1 VSEAE
6 IVCQEIKV
14 NSRQPNLGSTCAE
27 GMPRQ
32 EIADILDNYLLDL
45 ERGAT
50 PDEKALLA
58 AHPHLADELR
68 PYLED
73 LRMLHGATRDIRPPL
88 AEPKA
93 PPVDPAARQI
103 GEYRIVREIGR
114 GGMGIVYEAHQASLN
129 RQVALKVLPFAAV
142 LDQRQ
147 IARFRNEAQAAAQL
161 HHPNI
166 VPVFAVGQ
174 EQGVYYYAMQFIGG
188 HSLDQAIGQLRSSVE
203 TQPAANLPQ
212 PSTRVTSPPVGWT
225 TTAGLHAITTDRSAG
240 KSEYFNT
247 IARLGME
254 AANAL
259 QHAHEYGIVHRDIK
273 PSNLLMDNQGKLWVT
288 DFGLARI
295 QADNGITLTGDVV
308 GTLRYMSPEQAAG
321 KAALVD
327 ARTDIYSLGVTLYE
341 MLTLT
346 PAHSADDR
354 QSLLRQ
360 VVNDEPVSPRRLNP
374 AIPIDL
380 ETIVLT
386 AMAKSREDRYATAQ
400 EMSEDLRRFQAGEPT
415 RARRPGLIDRAGR
428 WAKRHRSIVTVAAC
442 ALVLLSLVSAVGVAL
457 LTREQARTADA
468 LVQSES
474 NARAL
479 RDSYREARGVVD
491 QLGMGLADELAEVAG
506 AEEVRRDAMKKT
518 LDLYQ
523 KFAKDASNGLELR
536 NEIAIA
542 HLKSGKIINK
552 LGATSEAIAEYLN
565 SIKILEALAAEGSD
579 EAKSQLALAH
589 GDVALIYSANGSVEP
604 ARKHFE
610 AALELENC
618 LLNSNPTNL
627 TYSRQLAQT
636 QGSFGLL
643 LDQSGLSAESERM
656 LRAAIAGLRNLMLA
670 APQNSEQVR
679 NLAITSNNLSYIL
692 RKTDVKQAAVA
703 AGEAVELLKKVTAE
717 NPKETHYQDDLAMC
731 LNNLAAIEGYRD
743 RPAEAIEWYKT
754 AIGIQEQLVR
764 KAPGVV
770 RHRSELATTLN
781 NLGLVHCRIGTP
793 READE
798 AFQRS
803 RDLLTTLTHDYP
815 DDLRYQSLLAA
826 LCNNQ
831 ALALAAAARH
841 TDAIAIYAKAVDLQR
856 ACLQQATDSKELQ
869 ESLSKVYY
877 NYGQSLRAAGR
888 QSEAI
893 KAALLRR
900 DLWRDNGERLLG
912 VAAELADFRDPK
924 SKAGAEESGTKQ
936 DRLDDEIIATLKLA
950 RKCGW
955 PPEIDISTDE
965 RFDNIRTDK
974 KFAALLA
981 HNKGNA
987 SSKSN

>member
-1 VSEAE
+1 
-6 IVCQEIKV
+6 V

-27 GMPRQ
+27 GTLRQ

-45 ERGAT
+45 ERGEA

-58 AHPHLADELR
+58 AHPHLAEELR

-212 PSTRVTSPPVGWT
+212 PSTKVNTPPAGWT

-247 IARLGME
+247 IGRLGME

-273 PSNLLMDNQGKLWVT
+273 PSNLLMDNQGKLWIT

-386 AMAKSREDRYATAQ
+386 AMAKSREDRYGTAQ
-400 EMSEDLRRFQAGEPT
+400 EMAEDLQRFQAGEPT

-428 WAKRHRSIVTVAAC
+428 WAKRHRSIVTVAVC
-442 ALVLLSLVSAVGVAL
+442 GLVLLSLVSAVGVAL

-468 LVQSES
+468 LVQSEK
-474 NARAL
+474 NAEAA
-479 RDSYREARGVVD
+479 RDNYREARGVVN
-491 QLGMGLADELAEVAG
+491 QLGMSLADALAEVPG
-506 AEEVRRDAMKKT
+506 AEEVRRDAMRRT
-518 LDLYQ
+518 LGYYQ
-523 KFAKDASNGLELR
+523 KFAANAASDSESRKEL
-536 NEIAIA
+536 ASA
-542 HLKSGKIINK
+542 HFQSGKIINK
-552 LGATSEAIAEYLN
+552 LGATTDAISEYLD
-565 SIKILEALAAEGSD
+565 SIKIFDALVAENPDDG
-579 EAKSQLALAH
+579 EMKSSLALAH
-589 GDVALIYSANGSVEP
+589 NDVALIYTASGDFGA
-604 ARKHFE
+604 ARKHYST
-610 AALELENC
+610 AIDLQNC
-618 LLNSNPTNL
+618 LINSNQTNW
-627 TYSRQLAQT
+627 TYASQLAET
-636 QGSFGLL
+636 QGNLGVL
-643 LDQSGLSAESERM
+643 LDQNGLSGEAERM
-656 LRAAIAGLRNLMLA
+656 LRAAVGGLRNLA
-670 APQNSEQVR
+670 KVDPKNSSQHAR
-679 NLAITSNNLSYIL
+679 HLAITCNNLSYVL
-692 RKTDVKQAAVA
+692 RKIDVRESAAFATDAVT
-703 AGEAVELLKKVTAE
+703 LLKKLTADY
-717 NPKETHYQDDLAMC
+717 PKESHFQDDLALC
-731 LNNLAAIEGYRD
+731 SNNLAAIEGYRD
-743 RPAEAIEWYKT
+743 RTAEAIEWHKT
-754 AIGIQEQLVR
+754 AIAIQEQLVR
-764 KAPGVV
+764 KAPAVV
-770 RHRSELATTLN
+770 RHRSELATSLN
-781 NLGLVHCRIGTP
+781 NLGLVYCRSGKP
-793 READE
+793 KEADE
-798 AFQRS
+798 VFQRS
-803 RDLLTTLTHDYP
+803 RDLLTTLTQDYP
-815 DDLRYQSLLAA
+815 DEYRYQSLLAA

-831 ALALAAAARH
+831 ALALAAAGRH

-856 ACLQQATDSKELQ
+856 ASWQQAMDSKELQ

-888 QSEAI
+888 QGEAI
-893 KAALLRR
+893 KTALQRR

-912 VAAELADFRDPK
+912 VAAELADFRHPK
-924 SKAGAEESGTKQ
+924 SKAVAEESGAKQ
-936 DRLDDEIIATLKLA
+936 VQLDDEIIATLKLA

-955 PPEIDISTDE
+955 PPEIDLSTDE
-965 RFDNIRTDK
+965 RFDSIRTDK

-981 HNKGNA
+981 DNKGNA
-987 SSKSN
+987 SSKPN

>member
-1 VSEAE
+1 L
-6 IVCQEIKV
+6 QETKV
-14 NSRQPNLGSTCAE
+14 NSRQANPGSTCAE
-27 GMPRQ
+27 ETPRQ
-32 EIADILDNYLLDL
+32 EIADILDSFLLDL
-45 ERGAT
+45 ERGGA
-50 PDEKALLA
+50 PDEKALLTA
-58 AHPHLADELR
+58 YPHLADELR

-88 AEPKA
+88 AEPKT
-93 PPVDPAARQI
+93 PPIDPAARQI
-103 GEYRIVREIGR
+103 GEYRIMREIGR

-188 HSLDQAIGQLRSSVE
+188 RSLDQAIGQLRSSVE

-212 PSTRVTSPPVGWT
+212 PSNKVNSLPVGWA
-225 TTAGLHAITTDRSAG
+225 TTAGLHAVTTDRSAG

-254 AANAL
+254 AAHAL

-273 PSNLLMDNQGKLWVT
+273 PSNLLMDTHGKLWIT

-341 MLTLT
+341 LLTLT

-360 VVNDEPVSPRRLNP
+360 VVNDEPVPPRRLNP

-400 EMSEDLRRFQAGEPT
+400 DMAEDLQRFLAGEPT

-428 WAKRHRSIVTVAAC
+428 WAKRHRWIVSTAAC
-442 ALVLLSLVSAVGVAL
+442 GLVLLSLVSAVGVAL
-457 LTREQARTADA
+457 LTREKARTAAA
-468 LVQSES
+468 LVQSEK
-474 NARAL
+474 NAEAL
-479 RDSYREARGVVD
+479 SDSYREARGVVN
-491 QLGMGLADELAEVAG
+491 QLGMRLADALAEVPG
-506 AEEVRRDAMKKT
+506 AEEVRRDAMKRT
-518 LDLYQ
+518 LGYYQ
-523 KFAKDASNGLELR
+523 KFAANAANDPKSR
-536 NEIAIA
+536 NELAIA
-542 HLKSGKIINK
+542 HFQSGKIINK
-552 LGATSEAIAEYLN
+552 LGASSDAISEYLS
-565 SIKILEALAAEGSD
+565 SIKILDALSTESSKSD
-579 EAKSQLALAH
+579 EVKSQLALAH
-589 GDVALIYSANGSVEP
+589 NDVALIYTASGDLAA
-604 ARKHFE
+604 ARDHYT
-610 AALELENC
+610 AAIDIQNC
-618 LLNSNPTNL
+618 LVNANL
-627 TYSRQLAQT
+627 KNRTYASQLAET
-636 QGSFGLL
+636 QGNFGVL
-643 LDQSGLSAESERM
+643 LDQTGVSGEAERM
-656 LRAAIAGLRNLMLA
+656 LRAAISGLRDLVRTE
-670 APQNSEQVR
+670 PTNSSHVR
-679 NLAITSNNLSYIL
+679 NLAITCNNLSYVL
-692 RKTDVKQAAVA
+692 RKSDVKESAAVA
-703 AGEAVELLKKVTAE
+703 TEAVTLLKKLTADY
-717 NPKETHYQDDLAMC
+717 PKESHFQDDLALC
-731 LNNLAAIEGYRD
+731 SNNLAAIESYRE
-743 RPAEAIEWYKT
+743 RTAEAIDWHKT
-754 AIGIQEQLVR
+754 AIAIQEQLVR
-764 KAPGVV
+764 KAPAVV
-770 RHRSELATTLN
+770 RHRSELATSLN
-781 NLGLVHCRIGTP
+781 NLGVVYCRSGKP
-793 READE
+793 KEADE

-815 DDLRYQSLLAA
+815 DEFRYQSLLAA

-831 ALALAAAARH
+831 ALALAAAGRH
-841 TDAIAIYAKAVDLQR
+841 SDAIAIYSQAVDLQR
-856 ACLQQATDSKELQ
+856 ACLQQASGSKELQ

-888 QSEAI
+888 QGDAV
-893 KAALLRR
+893 KTALQRR

-912 VAAELADFRDPK
+912 VAAELADMRERK
-924 SKAGAEESGTKQ
+924 SKAAEAEDSAARQ
-936 DRLDDEIIATLKLA
+936 DRLDDEIISTLKLA

-955 PPEIDISTDE
+955 PPEIDLATDE
-965 RFDNIRTDK
+965 RFDGIRAEK
-974 KFAALLA
+974 KFAGLLA
-981 HNKGNA
+981 DNKGTA